1 MSEPNYVRIRFGPNE
16 TGWAEDLGD
25 GTYRLANL
33 PAISDVHFR
42 AVVTV
47 KDVGEGPP
55 HIDKVIDAGH
65 PNQYCI
71 RYLDKP
77 TFVEMSERASKLW
90 PRLCL
95 EGYLPPS
102 DTSPGIA
109 SLSFDDSIDD
119 ISDVFDGLDVE
130 LEMVSYR

>member
-25 GTYRLANL
+25 GTYRLSNL
-33 PAISDVHFR
+33 PAISDIHFR

-47 KDVGEGPP
+47 KEVDEGPP
-55 HIDKVIDAGH
+55 QIDKVIDPGH
-65 PNQYCI
+65 AHQYSI
-71 RYLDKP
+71 MYPDKP
-77 TFVEMSERASKLW
+77 TYVEMAERANKLW

-95 EGYLPPS
+95 EGYAAPT
-102 DTSPGIA
+102 DTKPGWA

-119 ISDVFDGLDVE
+119 ISAVFEGLAVE
-130 LEMVSYR
+130 LERMKYQ